1 MIAVFSMLSFGFIL
15 LLLISVNEISTDQ
28 NSTTTTTNKT
38 CTVRHGKRLL
48 KEGDEITINTRLY
61 KVEYCILQRAY
72 HACGAHL
79 WVMINI
85 VCEAVAPHK
94 NKIRRRRFTEEKLLI
109 DACCLNIC
117 TVHEMT
123 RYCP

>member
-1 MIAVFSMLSFGFIL
+1 MLSFGFIL

-79 WVMINI
+79 WVMI
-85 VCEAVAPHK
+85 
-94 NKIRRRRFTEEKLLI
+94 KIRRRRFTEEKLLI